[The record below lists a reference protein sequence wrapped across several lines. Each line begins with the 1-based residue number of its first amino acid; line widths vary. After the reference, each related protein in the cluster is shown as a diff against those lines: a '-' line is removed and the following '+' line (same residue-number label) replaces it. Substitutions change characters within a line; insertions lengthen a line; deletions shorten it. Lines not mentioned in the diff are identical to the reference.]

1 MENQRGNISTWQ
13 LIAILISS
21 MIGVGILSLP
31 RTASTELQEV
41 GWLGPLLSGV
51 ITVFPLMAISYLGR
65 QYPGLTFVEYGPLV
79 FGGRRHQRLGK
90 MIHAP
95 WVLLYLLFQFLN
107 TGMVARGFGEVIV
120 TSVLLE
126 TPLEV
131 ILLTLFSIVLFLCMH
146 EVEVLVRVNEL
157 LFPIMFVP
165 ILIIPYVTI
174 SSASWYNLLPLHI
187 DSWQGVVSTAIG
199 TFTVY
204 SGFELMM
211 IYFGLAMPGA
221 RISLATWSGFA
232 FTLVSYVLTAAAGI
246 VVFGYEELQHL
257 IWPTL
262 DMVKT
267 AQRTGWFLERMESAF
282 LTIWMASVFT
292 TFGNMYYSMIYA
304 TRLWLKKGIR
314 FQRIIALVF
323 IVPLFY
329 VSLWPQNIVEFF
341 AYTQK
346 LTYFSYL
353 PTVLFP
359 ILLAVIHWI
368 RSHSSHQVAE
378 HKKGGT

>member
-21 MIGVGILSLP
+21 MIGVGILTLP
-31 RTASTELQEV
+31 RTATTQMQEM
-41 GWLGPLLSGV
+41 GWLGPLIGGLIAV
-51 ITVFPLMAISYLGR
+51 IPLMSIIYLSK
-65 QYPGLTFVEYGPLV
+65 QYPGLTFVEYAPLI
-79 FGGRRHQRLGK
+79 FGGKRHQTWGK
-90 MIHAP
+90 ILHFP
-95 WVLLYLLFQFLN
+95 WILAYLLFQFLN

-120 TSVLLE
+120 TTVLLD

-131 ILLTLFSIVLFLCMH
+131 IVLTLFMIVLYLCMH
-146 EVEVLVRVNEL
+146 EFEVLVRVNEL

-174 SSASWYNLLPLHI
+174 NSASWYNLLPLHI
-187 DSWQGVVSTAIG
+187 DSWQGTAETAIG
-199 TFTVY
+199 TFTMY
-204 SGFELMM
+204 TGFELMM

-221 RISLATWSGFA
+221 RIALATWGGFS
-232 FTLVSYVLTAAAGI
+232 FTVVSYVLTVAAGI

-262 DMVKT
+262 EMVKT

-292 TFGNMYYSMIYA
+292 TFGNMYYTMIYA

-314 FQRIIALVF
+314 FQRIAALVF
-323 IVPLFY
+323 IIPLFY

-341 AYTQK
+341 AYAKK

-359 ILLAVIHWI
+359 ILLAVIQWF
-368 RSHSSHQVAE
+368 RARGSHAVADA
-378 HKKGGT
+378 KKGGT

>member
-1 MENQRGNISTWQ
+1 MGNQRGNISTWQ

-21 MIGVGILSLP
+21 MIGVGILTLP

-41 GWLGPLLSGV
+41 GWLGPLVGGLIVV
-51 ITVFPLMAISYLGR
+51 IPLMAIIYLSR

-79 FGGRRHQRLGK
+79 FGGHRHPWLGK
-90 MIHAP
+90 ILNIP
-95 WVLLYLLFQFLN
+95 WLLLYLLFQFLN
-107 TGMVARGFGEVIV
+107 TAMVARGFGEVIV
-120 TSVLLE
+120 TSVLLD

-131 ILLTLFSIVLFLCMH
+131 ILLTLLLIVLYLCMH
-146 EVEVLVRVNEL
+146 EFEVLVRVNEL

-174 SSASWYNLLPLHI
+174 NSANWYNLLPLHI
-187 DSWQGVVSTAIG
+187 DSWQGVASTAIG
-199 TFTVY
+199 TFTMY
-204 SGFELMM
+204 TGFELMM

-221 RISLATWSGFA
+221 RISLAAWSGFA
-232 FTLVSYVLTAAAGI
+232 FTIVSYVLTAAAGI

-267 AQRTGWFLERMESAF
+267 AQQTGWFLERIESAF

-292 TFGNMYYSMIYA
+292 TFGNMYYSMIFA

-314 FQRIIALVF
+314 FQRIIALIF
-323 IVPLFY
+323 FFPLFY
-329 VSLWPQNIVEFF
+329 VALWPQNIVEFF
-341 AYTQK
+341 AYAQK

-359 ILLAVIHWI
+359 ILLAVLQLI
-368 RSHSSHQVAE
+368 RSRSSQQVAE
-378 HKKGGT
+378 DKKGET